1 MSQGPQACGRRM
13 ARPIDFGGILHRQHQ
28 GDLVKT
34 TIGRLDMAR
43 QDVLGGDVVIRE
55 EAIGGFEHGAI
66 ATGFGK
72 GGGGMLGQDM
82 SEFHQA
88 LCPSHITQLGIGKFV
103 HRPVDVLGLA
113 PHTRLLMTMGCSSSI
128 PSARKPKISS
138 PYLALFSLCGQIVSY
153 LPKTDESFM

>member
-34 TIGRLDMAR
+34 AIGRLDMAR

-88 LCPSHITQLGIGKFV
+88 LCPPHITQFGIGKFV

-113 PHTRLLMTMGCSSSI
+113 PHTRLLMTMGCSWGYWGGSDPSI
-128 PSARKPKISS
+128 PQEPIK
-138 PYLALFSLCGQIVSY
+138 
-153 LPKTDESFM
+153 